1 MRPNWLWKKDVSE
14 ESEEDMNVDQHQD
27 DEEMKDME
35 EGHSVSS
42 TDQVN
47 EGQDSQV
54 QISEESL

>member
-42 TDQVN
+42 RDQLS
-47 EGQDSQV
+47 EG
-54 QISEESL
+54 

>member
-42 TDQVN
+42 RDQFN